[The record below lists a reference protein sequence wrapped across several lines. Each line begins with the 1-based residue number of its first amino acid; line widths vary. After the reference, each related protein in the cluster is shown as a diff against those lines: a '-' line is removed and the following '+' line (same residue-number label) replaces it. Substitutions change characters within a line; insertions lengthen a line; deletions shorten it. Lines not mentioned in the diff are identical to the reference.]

1 MKVIGIRHMSFKGND
16 GEMVSG
22 TNLYLTEPLAKEDG
36 EGQSCERLFLS
47 ERVFSGL
54 THKPRV
60 GDEVIVRYNR
70 YGKCADIEKAV

>member
-1 MKVIGIRHMSFKGND
+1 MKVIGIRHMSFTTKEGD
-16 GEMVSG
+16 TVSG
-22 TNLYLTEPLAKEDG
+22 TNLFMTEPMAKEDG
-36 EGQSCERLFLS
+36 EGQSCERMFVS
-47 ERVFSGL
+47 DRVYAGL